1 MMHEMSIC
9 ESIVSVIE
17 QQAVAQSFSKVN
29 RVRLEIG
36 PLAGIELEAL
46 RFSFDVVTKGGI
58 AENAA
63 LEVIELPVAAWC
75 MQCAKPV
82 TVIQRY
88 DPCPDCGSYQV
99 QITGGDELRIK
110 DMEVD

>member
-1 MMHEMSIC
+1 MHEMSIC

-36 PLAGIELEAL
+36 PLAGVELDAL
-46 RFSFDVVTKGGI
+46 RFSFDVVTRGGI
-58 AENAA
+58 AEAAA
-63 LEVIELPVAAWC
+63 LEVIELAVSGWC
-75 MQCAKPV
+75 MPCAKSV
-82 TVIQRY
+82 AVKARY
-88 DPCPDCGSYQV
+88 DACPDCGSYQI

>member
-1 MMHEMSIC
+1 MHEMSIC
-9 ESIVSVIE
+9 ESLISIIE

-36 PLAGIELEAL
+36 ALAGVETEAL
-46 RFSFDVVTKGGI
+46 KFSFDVVTRGGI

-63 LEVIELPVAAWC
+63 LEIIELPTGGWC
-75 MQCAKPV
+75 MPCAKDV
-82 TVIQRY
+82 AVKARF
-88 DPCPDCGSYQV
+88 DACPDCGSYQI
-99 QITGGDELRIK
+99 QITGGEELRIK